1 MASYRKEH
9 HDEKENKARNLKD
22 DSFFDITSIDSFDD
36 SFDDSF
42 FIPLTFGGQMTYETL
57 FRARA

>member
-22 DSFFDITSIDSFDD
+22 DSLFDIDSFDD
-36 SFDDSF
+36 SFIHSTDL
-42 FIPLTFGGQMTYETL
+42 P
-57 FRARA
+57 AVK